1 MIPQSFLSQYRRE
14 VELASEDAKK
24 YIQAI
29 TETHNIAY
37 PEASVA
43 EIRNYTLEAI
53 NDALNVFGG
62 QAMLVANDFFEQI
75 AKNEGV
81 DVEAEF
87 YSTFDPSIA
96 ESKVRYLARDIV
108 NGDIETFNGK
118 VQDLTKFYVKR
129 EAFCNLAK
137 NCQKNGLRYAR
148 VPSGRETC
156 AFCFMLASRGFDY
169 WSESAAGGSGNKYHE
184 HCDCIIVPGFNKWD
198 SGIDE
203 DEQIEG
209 YKPSKLRER
218 FRACEKTIMPTLHE
232 RYYELKR
239 QGKTDKDWS
248 DFKTSELMKEI
259 RTRDWEW
266 LWSGRVPKVSY
277 DPQIDKSKVREYEK
291 KTAELLTKH
300 GFQCIFR
307 KDVLENYNNTGK
319 NIGLADLK
327 NGIELKTLQKKIK
340 ESTIDDLIRGTNK
353 KRKLRAVVFDN
364 TAQLLTDEECRNQ
377 ILEARR
383 CRVPVYMMNGEILVR
398 IK

>member
-29 TETHNIAY
+29 TETYNIAY

-118 VQDLTKFYVKR
+118 VQDLTKFYVKS

-340 ESTIDDLIRGTNK
+340 
-353 KRKLRAVVFDN
+353 
-364 TAQLLTDEECRNQ
+364 
-377 ILEARR
+377 
-383 CRVPVYMMNGEILVR
+383 
-398 IK
+398 

>member
-1 MIPQSFLSQYRRE
+1 
-14 VELASEDAKK
+14 
-24 YIQAI
+24 
-29 TETHNIAY
+29 
-37 PEASVA
+37 
-43 EIRNYTLEAI
+43 
-53 NDALNVFGG
+53 
-62 QAMLVANDFFEQI
+62 
-75 AKNEGV
+75 
-81 DVEAEF
+81 
-87 YSTFDPSIA
+87 
-96 ESKVRYLARDIV
+96 
-108 NGDIETFNGK
+108 
-118 VQDLTKFYVKR
+118 
-129 EAFCNLAK
+129 
-137 NCQKNGLRYAR
+137 
-148 VPSGRETC
+148 
-156 AFCFMLASRGFDY
+156 
-169 WSESAAGGSGNKYHE
+169 
-184 HCDCIIVPGFNKWD
+184 
-198 SGIDE
+198 
-203 DEQIEG
+203 
-209 YKPSKLRER
+209 
-218 FRACEKTIMPTLHE
+218 MPTLHE